1 MKRMTGRELIVKL
14 IEDDTLDADVFV
26 SFSDDEDKDDFRKLY
41 KQGYLD
47 CINDIINDTD
57 RHMPE
62 EKLINKSEVKERLV
76 DLYCI
81 KETELEE

>member
-1 MKRMTGRELIVKL
+1 MKHMTGKELITQLV
-14 IEDDTLDADVFV
+14 ENDELDADIWV
-26 SFSDDEDKDDFRKLY
+26 SFDDDDRCFGKPY

-47 CINDIINDTD
+47 CIDDIVKDIE

-62 EKLINKSEVKERLV
+62 EKPINKSEIHKRLI

-81 KETELEE
+81 KSDELEE

>member
-1 MKRMTGRELIVKL
+1 MKHMTGKELIIQLV
-14 IEDDTLDADVFV
+14 ENDELDADIWVAF
-26 SFSDDEDKDDFRKLY
+26 DDDDRCFGKPY
-41 KQGYLD
+41 KQGYID